1 VPINRAG
8 LIEGPSGIE
17 RGAIEQVFDPL
28 KFAPEGN
35 NQLNTAFKEAED
47 ALTSS
52 AAAAIRG
59 SYDVD
64 LIFRFRIGCE
74 VSKTEL

>member
-1 VPINRAG
+1 M
-8 LIEGPSGIE
+8 
-17 RGAIEQVFDPL
+17 
-28 KFAPEGN
+28 FAPEGN

-47 ALTSS
+47 ALTVFSGSS
-52 AAAAIRG
+52 HYIRG
-59 SYDVD
+59 SNDVD